1 MRVASLFCLLT
12 LAAAAWGADAADGA
26 GSADAVGKGEFPGLQ
41 LLPPG
46 SVVEDITLPRYED
59 HRVTALL
66 QAKRLCIL
74 SRQEI
79 ELQGIRASLFNED
92 GTATEIRAEAARYN
106 FTTKHAASAGA
117 VEVRDARF
125 SACGSQLH
133 FDTESKRGI
142 LLGPVRTSLSTS
154 AFSRKG
160 KKN

>member
-1 MRVASLFCLLT
+1 MRAATLLCLLT

-46 SVVEDITLPRYED
+46 SVVEDITLPRYEN

-74 SRQEI
+74 SRQVI
-79 ELQGIRASLFNED
+79 ELQGISGALFNED
-92 GTATEIRAEAARYN
+92 GSATEIHAEAAQYN

-117 VEVRDARF
+117 VEVKDPRF
-125 SACGSQLH
+125 SASGSQLR
-133 FDTESKRGI
+133 FDTQSKRGV
-142 LLGPVRTSLSTS
+142 LLGPVRTTLSTS
-154 AFSRKG
+154 ALSRKA
-160 KKN
+160 KKK